1 MYMMGI
7 DLGTTNRKVGLFD
20 ENGRELAIASRPTV
34 AIETSEG
41 HSVYDPEALWQDVVD
56 MIKEVTAKSGA
67 KRVQTIGIASM
78 AESGLL
84 VNKETGR
91 IQSPLLPWFETS
103 SAPQAEMI
111 KRSDTPLALFQRTG
125 LHLSFKHGL
134 PKLLW
139 LYDRDQE
146 MFRDAKWLS
155 VSGFIAYRL
164 SGVMACD
171 PTLATRTFAY
181 DMRRDEW
188 DTAWIQEFG
197 LPADVFPDVVPSGAP
212 LGTVK
217 TELAASL
224 GLEAS
229 TTVAIAGHDHVA
241 ASLAVGAVEPGE
253 VFASMGTAETLV
265 GMMKPRALGQAEFET
280 GLSYGYHVIPGYQF
294 WMGGNAAS
302 GGAVEWIR
310 KQLGDDAL
318 SYDEIA
324 ALLME
329 TEDAPSEVLFFPYLS
344 GSGAPYPNSRTRA
357 SFIGLSYAH
366 GKADLIRAV
375 CEGTAYQLT
384 MIKESAEH
392 VTGHPIHVIRAV
404 GGGTRLK
411 PWLQMKANAANVT
424 LIVPPVDEAT
434 LQGAAYTA
442 LLGAGH
448 LKDLGELKQLVEGRG
463 VEQLD
468 PDAKLHAQYKQVY
481 EQQYVAMAAELRRL
495 SQ

>member
-20 ENGRELAIASRPTV
+20 PKGQVLAIASRPTV
-34 AIETSEG
+34 ALETEEG
-41 HSVYDPEALWQDVVD
+41 YSVYDPEALWQDVVD
-56 MIKEVTAKSGA
+56 MIKEVTSKANVSK
-67 KRVQTIGIASM
+67 VQVIGIASM

-84 VNKETGR
+84 VHQDTGT
-91 IQSPLLPWFETS
+91 IQSPLLPWFETRS
-103 SAPQAEMI
+103 TPQAEII
-111 KRSDTPLALFQRTG
+111 KQSDTPLALFQRTG

-139 LYDRDQE
+139 LYERDRE
-146 MFRDAKWLS
+146 MFREAKWLS

-164 SGVMACD
+164 SGVMAFD

-181 DMRRDEW
+181 DMRRDQW
-188 DTAWIQEFG
+188 DTEWIREFG
-197 LPADVFPDVVPSGAP
+197 LPAEVFPDVLPSGAP
-212 LGTVK
+212 LGKVK
-217 TELAASL
+217 AELASEL
-224 GLEAS
+224 GLWED

-318 SYDEIA
+318 TYEEVA
-324 ALLME
+324 KLLAE
-329 TEDAPSEVLFFPYLS
+329 KEDAPSEVLFFPYLS

-366 GKADLIRAV
+366 GKADLVKAV
-375 CEGTAYQLT
+375 CEGTAYQLE
-384 MIKESAEH
+384 MIKRSAEQ
-392 VTGHPIHVIRAV
+392 VSGQPIHVIRAV

-424 LIVPPVDEAT
+424 LIVPPVEEAT

-448 LKDLGELKQLVEGRG
+448 LNDIKELKQLVEGRG
-463 VEQLD
+463 V
-468 PDAKLHAQYKQVY
+468 
-481 EQQYVAMAAELRRL
+481 
-495 SQ
+495 